1 MSDHGDPQPSAT
13 LVVTFVGAIAVLA
26 IVVLSQALFFGVQ
39 RGEDQLKL
47 VAATPDELRNL
58 QALQLERINKYS
70 ILDANAGLVTIP
82 IDEAIPAYVRE
93 LKNPPASA
101 PATNAAVHPASQPS
115 GGATP

>member
-39 RGEDQLKL
+39 RIEDQRKL

-58 QALQLERINKYS
+58 QALQLERISKYS
-70 ILDANAGLVTIP
+70 YLDPNAGLVTIP
-82 IDEAIPAYVRE
+82 IDEAISAYVRE

-101 PATNAAVHPASQPS
+101 PATNAAGPTTTKPS
-115 GGATP
+115 GGITP